1 MADFYSV
8 VAGGVGTLDRNTREA
23 RRRLYERARM
33 ALLSKMHTAEPPIS
47 RSAIMA
53 AQMCLEA
60 AIEKVEAEALRE
72 QHDRMLMDTSS
83 TVFSHDGEPS
93 PPT

>member
-8 VAGGVGTLDRNTREA
+8 VAGGVGTLDQNTRDA
-23 RRRLYERARM
+23 PRRLYERART

-60 AIEKVEAEALRE
+60 ARYAN
-72 QHDRMLMDTSS
+72 S
-83 TVFSHDGEPS
+83 TIGC
-93 PPT
+93 

>member
-8 VAGGVGTLDRNTREA
+8 VAGGVGALDRNTRRA
-23 RRRLYERARM
+23 RRQLYERART
-33 ALLSKMHTAEPPIS
+33 ALLSKMHAADPPIS
-47 RSAIMA
+47 KSAIMA

-60 AIEKVEAEALRE
+60 AIEKVEAEARRD
-72 QHDRMLMDTSS
+72 QRDRMLMDTSS